1 MGLWLQS
8 KIRLFFALCL
18 LPLPTAGLIMS
29 SGNEFGG
36 LSRFELRVLEQRSI
50 SLIIN
55 CSDSFELLDRASP
68 KGDPTASTIL

>member
-1 MGLWLQS
+1 
-8 KIRLFFALCL
+8 
-18 LPLPTAGLIMS
+18 MS